1 MPNRHLNKVSI
12 FSVCYLYDISSI
24 LELDQLSQEYQQKVQ
39 ALNETSLH
47 ENELKTEV
55 LNLQKNLQLIQQH
68 FTESETMV
76 STNNVLKMCSLSCTN
91 LQLLTT
97 STKNAEL
104 QDQLVHKESHCKQ
117 LSSEVAALSSE
128 LASSQ
133 TTCKTQQAS
142 LSETQSE
149 LDMSKKEVD
158 ILTVEKR
165 ELQTRLESVLSDLD
179 SAHKKLEVNGKE
191 KSEHV
196 HVMAIK
202 DQQLLEVEAEKTKLL
217 DELRES
223 KTIAE
228 STQEN
233 LQKIVDEKNAEIF
246 RVKQD
251 NLTTGA
257 ELTVA
262 EKRIE
267 IIDKELHKLHSQM
280 EESSCNFLKD
290 KSTLSA
296 ELASMTEQLSKM
308 KSELAKKDEVLNS
321 KELDV
326 ANFSEQNKQLSV
338 ELDKIKVDL
347 SKANSFGDRLQTQI
361 VTLTEEVDIKTR

>member
-1 MPNRHLNKVSI
+1 MFVFI
-12 FSVCYLYDISSI
+12 CIYLSI

-47 ENELKTEV
+47 ESELKTEV
-55 LNLQKNLQLIQQH
+55 LNLQKNLQLLQQH

-76 STNNVLKMCSLSCTN
+76 HTNNIMHYALLHAT
-91 LQLLTT
+91 LQLSTT
-97 STKNAEL
+97 SAKNAEL
-104 QDQLVHKESHCKQ
+104 QDKLLTKESHCKQ

-128 LASSQ
+128 LKSSQ
-133 TTCKTQQAS
+133 TTCKAQQAS
-142 LSETQSE
+142 LSDSQSE
-149 LDMSKKEVD
+149 LDLSKKEVD
-158 ILTVEKR
+158 ILSVEKR
-165 ELQTRLESVLSDLD
+165 ELQTRLESVLSDLN
-179 SAHKKLEVNGKE
+179 SAHKKLEIGGKE

-202 DQQLLEVEAEKTKLL
+202 DQQMLEMESEKSKLV

-223 KTIAE
+223 KTIAQ

-246 RVKQD
+246 KIKQD
-251 NLTTGA
+251 SLTTGA

-267 IIDKELHKLHSQM
+267 ILDKELHKLRSQM
-280 EESSCNFLKD
+280 EESSSSFLKD
-290 KSTLSA
+290 KTTLSA
-296 ELASMTEQLSKM
+296 ELSSTTEELTQIKSK
-308 KSELAKKDEVLNS
+308 LAKKDEALNS
-321 KELDV
+321 KELEV
-326 ANFSEQNKQLSV
+326 INFNEQNKQLSL
-338 ELDKIKVDL
+338 ELNQIKVDL
-347 SKANSFGDRLQTQI
+347 AKANSTCDRLQTQI